1 MTSELVLEVLKSGIG
16 LFFALLQ
23 FLLIGAIAAG
33 FNMWVKQR
41 DMAKD
46 LDSAFD
52 KIRELQGLP
61 PRNKKEN

>member
-33 FNMWVKQR
+33 FKVYMDQR
-41 DMAKD
+41 DMKKD
-46 LDSAFD
+46 LNQAFA
-52 KIRELQGLP
+52 KIRCLEG
-61 PRNKKEN
+61 RVSKHTKED